1 MSHLFRKLFVLF
13 IFLSYSCTN
22 NQVNNGK
29 NLSPLKKNDSIEN
42 VNITEKID
50 TLIVSDS
57 IPEKKKTLRD
67 YMRGGVYH
75 PEFTLSE
82 NDPLE
87 WPLVYEISMDF
98 MDIKNL
104 DVKNEIFTALFTF
117 STYRSIPNPYHW
129 EFGKEQGYGEED
141 YIIPWSHDEDII
153 PQLKESELRMID
165 EPLLLEYTNPSDSI
179 FFYDNMVSK
188 EARLIDSEFDL
199 KWNLGNYPFDVQKL
213 LFEFKAVS
221 DSSVYQM
228 KPSKHFEST
237 FKKNMKN
244 LKEGYRIVGIT
255 HRYEYQEVPTEL
267 LQISPDVVRPTVI
280 QSLIF
285 ELNVK
290 RQGVVLFFK
299 IFTGGILS
307 YFISCLV
314 FLIPLREFETRVTL
328 AIGGVFGAIGS
339 SAFVYEVLPV
349 VNVFTKADAINN
361 LIILMVVFNILVL
374 LLQKGT
380 YRRYNVE
387 GKYMYEQKEF
397 RFFKKLQH
405 SSSAFFIS
413 ILTFFILLSIILIW

>member
-1 MSHLFRKLFVLF
+1 MKHYFKKIFVLF
-13 IFLSYSCTN
+13 VFLSYSCTN
-22 NQVNNGK
+22 TQVNNGK

-42 VNITEKID
+42 VNIREKID

-57 IPEKKKTLRD
+57 IPEKKMSLRD

-165 EPLLLEYTNPSDSI
+165 EPLLLEYKNPSDSI

-213 LFEFKAVS
+213 L
-221 DSSVYQM
+221 
-228 KPSKHFEST
+228 H
-237 FKKNMKN
+237 
-244 LKEGYRIVGIT
+244 
-255 HRYEYQEVPTEL
+255 
-267 LQISPDVVRPTVI
+267 
-280 QSLIF
+280 
-285 ELNVK
+285 
-290 RQGVVLFFK
+290 
-299 IFTGGILS
+299 
-307 YFISCLV
+307 C
-314 FLIPLREFETRVTL
+314 
-328 AIGGVFGAIGS
+328 
-339 SAFVYEVLPV
+339 
-349 VNVFTKADAINN
+349 
-361 LIILMVVFNILVL
+361 
-374 LLQKGT
+374 
-380 YRRYNVE
+380 
-387 GKYMYEQKEF
+387 QKEVSYQ
-397 RFFKKLQH
+397 RERNI
-405 SSSAFFIS
+405 A
-413 ILTFFILLSIILIW
+413 